1 MLCVKPG
8 GVVLGQTTREVRRG
22 EVCTLCRGA
31 FSSVVSRW
39 EAMQSDTLVLQ
50 TVQCAIAAVGLDA
63 IIIGNV
69 AAALH
74 GAPVTTLDIDYFI
87 RDTRLND
94 EKLKRLAERLGVHI
108 SRPFEAASMVRRA
121 IGLEVELDFVVSLSA
136 GMKFESVK
144 SRASAIDVG
153 GVVVIAASLEDVIA
167 SKRAAG
173 RPKDLAVLP
182 ILEATLEVRNKM
194 FR

>member
-1 MLCVKPG
+1 
-8 GVVLGQTTREVRRG
+8 
-22 EVCTLCRGA
+22 
-31 FSSVVSRW
+31 
-39 EAMQSDTLVLQ
+39 MQSDTLVLQ
-50 TVQCAIAAVGLDA
+50 TVQRAIAAVGLDA

-94 EKLKRLAERLGVHI
+94 EKLKRLADLLGVHI
-108 SRPFEAASMVRRA
+108 SRPFEPASMVRRA
-121 IGLEVELDFVVSLSA
+121 VGLEVDLDFVVSLSA

-182 ILEATLEVRNKM
+182 VLEATLEVRNKM